1 MGRRVKIEIITM
13 FPEFFDSVFS
23 QSIIRR
29 AQEAEKVS
37 LIIHDLREYS
47 GGPYHHLDDY
57 RFGGG
62 AGMLMKPEPFFRVFE
77 KIFEA
82 EGKTPLVIFPTPQGI
97 PFEQSIADDLA
108 KEDHMVMICGHYK
121 GIDQRVI
128 DRWVDREYSIG
139 DYVVS
144 GGEVASAVIS
154 DAVIRLI
161 PGVLGNLDSART
173 DSFSSGMLDGPH
185 YTRPVNY
192 KNYKVPDVLINGH
205 HKNIQRWRKM
215 TSTVLTKRRRADL
228 ISN

>member
-1 MGRRVKIEIITM
+1 MKIEIITM
-13 FPEFFDSVFS
+13 FPDFFDSVFS
-23 QSIIRR
+23 QSILRR
-29 AQEAEKVS
+29 AQEAEKVN
-37 LIIHDLREYS
+37 IVIHDLREYA

-62 AGMLMKPEPFFRVFE
+62 AGMLLKPEPFFQVFE
-77 KIFEA
+77 KII
-82 EGKTPLVIFPTPQGI
+82 GGSSKLPLIIFPTPQGI
-97 PFEQSIADDLA
+97 PFTQPIADELVA
-108 KEDHMVMICGHYK
+108 EDHLVFLCGHYK

-144 GGEVASAVIS
+144 GGEVASTVIS

-161 PGVLGNLDSART
+161 PGVLGNFDSARS
-173 DSFSSGMLDGPH
+173 DSFSSDLLDGPH
-185 YTRPVNY
+185 YTRPDNY
-192 KNYKVPDVLINGH
+192 KDFKVPTVLLNGH

-215 TSTVLTKRRRADL
+215 TSTILTRRRRADL